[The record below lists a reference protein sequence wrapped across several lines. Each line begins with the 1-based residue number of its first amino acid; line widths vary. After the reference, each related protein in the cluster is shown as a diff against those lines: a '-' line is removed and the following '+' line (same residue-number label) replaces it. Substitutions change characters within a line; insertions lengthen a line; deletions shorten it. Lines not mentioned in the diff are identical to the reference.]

1 MILLFESKNMS
12 IPLQRNPIGVGLPIM
27 GSESVFADSSV
38 GAGQPC
44 VSSSE
49 SERSS
54 GKLLLPVW
62 VDKSTEGHNKTLDQ
76 FQVEPSTGLRAQEV
90 KTGNVP
96 HPFTSVTP
104 LPLALKETSATT
116 RASQT
121 ASAYSIQLFKHQ
133 NCTWSDHSDDCWNS
147 PLWAASNMAHK
158 ARLEEKILAGCF
170 EPGSS
175 GQKVTP
181 DGKYQFSYR
190 LYHDKSRRSFG
201 YSNNKVTRCADGKV
215 LMNIN
220 RNFAK
225 ASCHYF
231 KCKGDQWVLSGH
243 SYMSPVLVNL
253 TTEKTYEQR
262 GDQYCP
268 FELTW
273 KEVEASPDGNTL
285 LATVL
290 PTCGLP
296 KEYRFYDFSHPDQGF
311 RRLPSPVCLLI
322 PGNDCVRAN
331 KWCVDKNN
339 KTTITLYA
347 EKSIIDCDSDSDSD
361 SSSGSSDYDDDP
373 VLCQFTLRRE
383 GARMVQVSEK
393 RVHPGRTHNGL
404 YAGPEYNT
412 PP

>member
-1 MILLFESKNMS
+1 MS
-12 IPLQRNPIGVGLPIM
+12 MPLQTNPTGVGLPIK

-38 GAGQPC
+38 GTGQSC

-49 SERSS
+49 SERVS
-54 GKLLLPVW
+54 GKLLLPTAW
-62 VDKSTEGHNKTLDQ
+62 VDKSTDGHNKTLDQ
-76 FQVEPSTGLRAQEV
+76 FQVEPSTGLKGQEV
-90 KTGNVP
+90 NTGNVP
-96 HPFTSVTP
+96 PPSTVTP
-104 LPLALKETSATT
+104 SPPARKETSATT

-121 ASAYSIQLFKHQ
+121 ASTDSIPMFKHQ

-147 PLWAASNMAHK
+147 PLWAASNMAQK
-158 ARLEEKILAGCF
+158 ARLEDRILAGCF

-175 GQKVTP
+175 GQEVTP

-190 LYHDKSRRSFG
+190 LFHDKSRRSFG

-215 LMNIN
+215 LMDIN

-285 LATVL
+285 LATVV
-290 PTCGLP
+290 PKCGLP

-311 RRLPSPVCLLI
+311 RRLPTPSCLLT
-322 PGNDCVRAN
+322 PGNGCFRTS
-331 KWCVDKNN
+331 KWCVERNN

-347 EKSIIDCDSDSDSD
+347 EKSIVDMDSESD
-361 SSSGSSDYDDDP
+361 SSSSGSGSSSDCDDDP
-373 VLCQFTLRRE
+373 VLYQYTLRRE
-383 GARMVQVSEK
+383 GARMVQVSNK
-393 RVHPGRTHNGL
+393 RVYPDSTHSV
-404 YAGPEYNT
+404 YFRS
-412 PP
+412 

>member
-1 MILLFESKNMS
+1 MTLLFESKNMS
-12 IPLQRNPIGVGLPIM
+12 IPLQRNPNGVGLPIK
-27 GSESVFADSSV
+27 GSESLFADSSV

-54 GKLLLPVW
+54 GKLLLREVW

-76 FQVEPSTGLRAQEV
+76 FQVEPSTGLKVQEV
-90 KTGNVP
+90 KTGHVP

-104 LPLALKETSATT
+104 LPRALNETSATT

-133 NCTWSDHSDDCWNS
+133 NCSWSEHSDDCWNS
-147 PLWAASNMAHK
+147 PLWAASNMTHK
-158 ARLEEKILAGCF
+158 ARLEERILAGCF

-175 GQKVTP
+175 GQEVTP

-190 LYHDKSRRSFG
+190 LYHDKNRRSYG

-215 LMNIN
+215 LMDIN

-225 ASCHYF
+225 PSCHYF
-231 KCKGDQWVLSGH
+231 KCRGDQWVLSGH

-268 FELTW
+268 FEMTW

-290 PTCGLP
+290 PMYGSP

-311 RRLPSPVCLLI
+311 RRLPTQLCLFT
-322 PGNDCVRAN
+322 PGNGSVRAS
-331 KWCVDKNN
+331 KWCVDRDN

-347 EKSIIDCDSDSDSD
+347 EKSIIDMDSDSD
-361 SSSGSSDYDDDP
+361 SSSSSDCDDDP
-373 VLCQFTLRRE
+373 VLYQYTLRRE
-383 GARMVQVSEK
+383 GARMVIVSEE
-393 RVHPGRTHNGL
+393 RAYPDSTHGV
-404 YAGPEYNT
+404 YFRS
-412 PP
+412 

>member
-1 MILLFESKNMS
+1 MS
-12 IPLQRNPIGVGLPIM
+12 IPLQTNSIGAGWPTIE
-27 GSESVFADSSV
+27 SEPVSADSSV
-38 GAGQPC
+38 GAGQSC
-44 VSSSE
+44 VSYSE
-49 SERSS
+49 SEIVSAN
-54 GKLLLPVW
+54 LLLRMDW
-62 VDKSTEGHNKTLDQ
+62 VDTTTAIHNKTLDQ
-76 FQVEPSTGLRAQEV
+76 FQVEPSTGLKTQEV

-96 HPFTSVTP
+96 HSFTTISP
-104 LPLALKETSATT
+104 SPLALKEKSATT
-116 RASQT
+116 CASQT
-121 ASAYSIQLFKHQ
+121 SSAYSNSLINHLG
-133 NCTWSDHSDDCWNS
+133 CTFGDHSDDCWNS
-147 PLWAASNMAHK
+147 PLWAASNMAQK
-158 ARLEEKILAGCF
+158 ARLEERILAGSF
-170 EPGSS
+170 EPGAS
-175 GQKVTP
+175 GQEVTP

-215 LMNIN
+215 RMNIN

-311 RRLPSPVCLLI
+311 RRLPSPVSLLI
-322 PGNDCVRAN
+322 PGNGCVRAN

-339 KTTITLYA
+339 RTTITLYA
-347 EKSIIDCDSDSDSD
+347 EKSIIDCDSGSDSD
-361 SSSGSSDYDDDP
+361 SSSGSSDSDDDP

-383 GARMVQVSEK
+383 GARMVQVSQE
-393 RVHPGRTHNGL
+393 RVDPGSTHNGHFL
-404 YAGPEYNT
+404 YS
-412 PP
+412 